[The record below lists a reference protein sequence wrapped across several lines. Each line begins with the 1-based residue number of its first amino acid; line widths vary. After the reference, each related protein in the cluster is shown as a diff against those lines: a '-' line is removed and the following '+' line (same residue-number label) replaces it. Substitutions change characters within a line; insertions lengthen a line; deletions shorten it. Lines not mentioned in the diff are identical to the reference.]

1 MLSDEVLFDKGV
13 GNLRDVTDQRLAGRR
28 KTLAAIH
35 HAPSEAHVTT
45 LCVSTHTHTYSL
57 SLSVLLAFSSHIHA
71 YIQPGLWGTCNCV
84 SPTSKPP

>member
-35 HAPSEAHVTT
+35 HAPSGAHVTT
-45 LCVSTHTHTYSL
+45 LCVSTLLLLRDSTL
-57 SLSVLLAFSSHIHA
+57 SLSHPHTHGHV
-71 YIQPGLWGTCNCV
+71 
-84 SPTSKPP
+84 